1 MVYAVFLFSAVVSGG
16 LFALFA
22 RASGVEHVGILVAI
36 AIIGGGLQ
44 MAMLIGW
51 YLYHTASAAKG
62 VTPKQEPGAGNRV
75 G

>member
-1 MVYAVFLFSAVVSGG
+1 LVYAVFVFSAVVSGG

-51 YLYHTASAAKG
+51 YLHHTASAAKAA
-62 VTPKQEPGAGNRV
+62 KSEQEPRFDS
-75 G
+75 

>member
-1 MVYAVFLFSAVVSGG
+1 LIYAVFLFSAVVSGG

-22 RASGVEHVGILVAI
+22 RASGVDHTGILVAI

-51 YLYHTASAAKG
+51 YLYHTASTARSAK
-62 VTPKQEPGAGNRV
+62 VDKEPRLD
-75 G
+75 